1 MSHRGFA
8 ARRFLK
14 VAAVA
19 AFAGL
24 SLTAANAQESSF
36 MALFGLADGTQQDSN
51 AAYYDGREQR
61 AYYGRD
67 QQDYAAQ
74 DPRSYYA
81 TQEPQQAYYGSEDQ
95 QAYYASQDPQAYYGD
110 QDEARLAREYP
121 TTTREIVPDPTNER
135 PGTITVDTKNRYLYL
150 SMANGEAV
158 RYGVGVGRQGFTWKG
173 RTHIGRKETW
183 PGWTPPS
190 AMLKRRPDLPR
201 HMAGGED
208 NPLGARAMY
217 LYSGDRDT
225 MFRIHGSNEPWTIGQ
240 AVSSGCIRMLNNDVT
255 DLFSRV
261 KVGTTVVVL

>member
-1 MSHRGFA
+1 MSHREFA
-8 ARRFLK
+8 ARSFLK

-19 AFAGL
+19 VLAGL
-24 SLTAANAQESSF
+24 ATTAAGAQERSF
-36 MALFGLADGTQQDSN
+36 MALFGQAESAPEAP
-51 AAYYDGREQR
+51 AAYYDAREQQ
-61 AYYGRD
+61 AYYGGD
-67 QQDYAAQ
+67 QQDYSSAQ

-81 TQEPQQAYYGSEDQ
+81 SQDPQG
-95 QAYYASQDPQAYYGD
+95 YYASQDPQAYYGD

-150 SMANGEAV
+150 SLANGEAV

-173 RTHIGRKETW
+173 RTHIGRKEAW
-183 PGWTPPS
+183 PGWTPPA